1 MSGGDG
7 HDASLPDFAKT
18 GALALARCRFVPP
31 GAGETCVLLCDSA
44 VWAPHAVSAAAL
56 LGSTERA
63 RAASFRFEH
72 DRSTYVLAHGLWRVA
87 LGACLGLEASRVTF
101 ANTPAGQPQLPGT
114 GLATSLS
121 HSGTWVAIAICA
133 DRTVGID
140 IERSPHARIDQLMPK
155 ICTPA
160 ELVDLQPLPELAR
173 QRALLALW
181 TRKEAL
187 LKAFG
192 VGLAVEPASLSAMMN
207 GPVEPPPLSSP
218 DQAPCRVIDLDL
230 PATLVG
236 ALAIPMSVSA
246 IRLSWLNSAPRP

>member
-7 HDASLPDFAKT
+7 RDAPLPDLAKVAAQ
-18 GALALARCRFVPP
+18 ALALCGFVPP
-31 GAGETCVLLCDSA
+31 DAGETCVLLCDSA
-44 VWAPHAVSAAAL
+44 VWAPHVASVEAL
-56 LGSTERA
+56 LDATERA

-101 ANTPAGQPQLPGT
+101 ASTPAGQPQLPGT

-121 HSGTWVAIAICA
+121 HSGTWLAIAISA

-140 IERSPHARIDQLMPK
+140 IERSPHTGIEQLMSK

-160 ELVDLQPLPELAR
+160 ELVDLQPLPGLAR

-192 VGLAVEPASLSAMMN
+192 VGLAVEPASLSAMTN
-207 GPVEPPPLSSP
+207 GPIEPPPLSST
-218 DQAPCRVIDLDL
+218 DHAPCRVIDLDL
-230 PATLVG
+230 PAALVG

-246 IRLSWLNSAPRP
+246 IRLSWLNSAAGP

>member
-7 HDASLPDFAKT
+7 HDAPLPDFAKA
-18 GALALARCRFVPP
+18 GALALAHCGFVPP
-31 GAGETCVLLCDSA
+31 AAGETCVLLCDSA
-44 VWAPHAVSAAAL
+44 AWAPHAASVEAL
-56 LGSTERA
+56 LDATERA

-72 DRSTYVLAHGLWRVA
+72 DRTAYVLAHALWRVT
-87 LGACLGLEASRVTF
+87 LGACLGLKPSRVTF
-101 ANTPAGQPQLPGT
+101 ANTAAGQPQLPGT

-133 DRTVGID
+133 ERTVGID
-140 IERSPHARIDQLMPK
+140 IERSPHTGIDQLMSK

-160 ELVDLQPLPELAR
+160 EWVDLQPLPELAR
-173 QRALLALW
+173 HTALLALW

-192 VGLAVEPASLSAMMN
+192 VGLAVEPASLSAMTS
-207 GPVEPPPLSSP
+207 GPIEPPPLSSQ

-230 PATLVG
+230 PASLVG
-236 ALAIPMSVSA
+236 ALAVPMSVSA
-246 IRLSWLNSAPRP
+246 IRLSWLNSADRP